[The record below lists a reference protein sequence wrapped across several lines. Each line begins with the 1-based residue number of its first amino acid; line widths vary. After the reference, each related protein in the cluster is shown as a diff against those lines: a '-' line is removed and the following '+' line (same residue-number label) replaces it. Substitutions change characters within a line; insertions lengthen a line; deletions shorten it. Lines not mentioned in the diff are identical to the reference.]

1 MDSILLSTKK
11 SLGLAASYTAFDPD
25 VIMHINSVMLDL
37 NQLGLGPTGG
47 FVITG
52 EDELWTDFIG
62 TRKDLVAVQSL
73 TYLKVRLLFD
83 PPQTSF
89 VIDSIN
95 KQIEKFE
102 WRLMVQA
109 EPMTIPEE
117 VITSE
122 E

>member
-1 MDSILLSTKK
+1 MESILLTVKK

-62 TRKDLVAVQSL
+62 ARKDLVAVQSL

-89 VIDSIN
+89 VVDSIN

-109 EPMTIPEE
+109 QPMTIPEE
-117 VITSE
+117 AITSE

>member
-102 WRLMVQA
+102 WRLMLQA

-117 VITSE
+117 VIANE

>member
-1 MDSILLSTKK
+1 MESILLTVKK

-62 TRKDLVAVQSL
+62 ARKDLVAVQSL

-89 VIDSIN
+89 VVDSIN

>member
-1 MDSILLSTKK
+1 MESILLTVKK

-62 TRKDLVAVQSL
+62 ARKDLVAVQSL

-89 VIDSIN
+89 VVDSIN

-109 EPMTIPEE
+109 QPMTIPEE

>member
-62 TRKDLVAVQSL
+62 ARKDLVAVQSL

>member
-1 MDSILLSTKK
+1 MESILLTVKK

-52 EDELWTDFIG
+52 EDELWTDLVG
-62 TRKDLVAVQSL
+62 DRKDLVAVQSL

-102 WRLMVQA
+102 WRLMIQA
-109 EPMTIPEE
+109 EPVTIPEV
-117 VITSE
+117 VIE
-122 E
+122 DER

>member
-11 SLGLAASYTAFDPD
+11 SLGLAASYSAFDPD

>member
-1 MDSILLSTKK
+1 MESILLTVKK

-62 TRKDLVAVQSL
+62 ARKDLVAVQSL

-109 EPMTIPEE
+109 QPMTIPEE